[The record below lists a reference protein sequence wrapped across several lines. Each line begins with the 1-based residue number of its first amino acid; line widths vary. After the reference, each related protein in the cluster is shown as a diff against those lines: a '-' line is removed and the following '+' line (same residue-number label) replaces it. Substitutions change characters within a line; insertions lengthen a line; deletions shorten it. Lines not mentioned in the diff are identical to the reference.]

1 MKNKTLLNLSL
12 ILCLLISTT
21 SCSSN
26 VARPIIDEAEIE
38 LWTYP
43 VGDWGNE
50 ETVTEL
56 INGFTAS
63 HPEIKV
69 KVKFLLY
76 NIGDREIEEA
86 IGKGE
91 APDIVL
97 EGPERLVA
105 NWGARGLMVDLSDLY
120 NDASKDIYE
129 NVVNACRSDDGKY
142 YEYPL
147 CVVTHCMAINKRIF
161 EEADALQYVNLT
173 NHSWTT
179 EDFFKAANAIYNSG
193 HEEVLSIYCNGPSGD
208 QGSRALVTN
217 LYGGSFTDK
226 THQQYTINSS
236 KNILALTELN
246 ACNGITIDSQL
257 DSNGEIARFR
267 QGELAMSICWNP
279 GMQLSIH
286 KSTPKTFTGD
296 EIIPMQ
302 FPSPNGISKLA
313 SGIWGF
319 GIFDNKDENKIKAA
333 KIFIDYMAN
342 DPNGVKKAV
351 KASRAF
357 PAHKEL
363 AGLYDDT
370 DISKTMRMFLTDF
383 MPSMGDYYQITPGW
397 VKVRSLWTSALQSIE
412 RGKDIKKTL
421 TKCNNEANELANK
434 ANTLTENTY

>member
-1 MKNKTLLNLSL
+1 MKKKTLLNLSL

-21 SCSSN
+21 ACSSN

-208 QGSRALVTN
+208 
-217 LYGGSFTDK
+217 
-226 THQQYTINSS
+226 
-236 KNILALTELN
+236 LN

-351 KASRAF
+351 KAS
-357 PAHKEL
+357 
-363 AGLYDDT
+363 
-370 DISKTMRMFLTDF
+370 
-383 MPSMGDYYQITPGW
+383 
-397 VKVRSLWTSALQSIE
+397 
-412 RGKDIKKTL
+412 
-421 TKCNNEANELANK
+421 
-434 ANTLTENTY
+434 